1 MMRLID
7 PLTTVHGTLAH
18 HGLPA
23 ALWRRRPETN
33 VPSGRRDV
41 LLFSIT
47 VETSQTES
55 LSLQGSPQLLV
66 VYMMMMMKMT
76 VCSARIYPCFNNTT
90 LEVITLLFS
99 IFLFTKYFCVSFIFF
114 LLLFG
119 FLFSNPFDSK

>member
-1 MMRLID
+1 MRLID

-55 LSLQGSPQLLV
+55 LSIERLATTASG
-66 VYMMMMMKMT
+66 VYDDDDEDDG
-76 VCSARIYPCFNNTT
+76 
-90 LEVITLLFS
+90 L
-99 IFLFTKYFCVSFIFF
+99 
-114 LLLFG
+114 
-119 FLFSNPFDSK
+119 